1 MKFIDKLLSNEP
13 ASWKDWIMRDAAAF
27 DTPIAGSHSY
37 LWRIIN
43 DELSIYRSITF
54 VNVRNGASTSFW
66 FDHWLPPGP
75 LNISHA
81 ALFSHTTW
89 PNISV

>member
-13 ASWKDWIMRDAAAF
+13 ASWKDWIMRDTAAF
-27 DTPIAGSHSY
+27 DTPVAGSHSY

-54 VNVRNGASTSFW
+54 VNVHNGASTQ
-66 FDHWLPPGP
+66 P

-81 ALFSHTTW
+81 ALFSHTTQ
-89 PNISV
+89 PNILV